1 MKKLSNHL
9 KRRAFCV
16 LSAFALLAVSGPAAL
31 AASGYPD
38 RPITIVVGYPA
49 GGSVDLNGRVVADT
63 LARKIGAKVVVENL
77 GGAGG
82 TIGAQKVIRAKPDG
96 YTLLVGSL
104 NEIVIASLVNPA
116 VKYNGVTDLQAI
128 GLIGDQPLVLAASK
142 KTDIRNTADLV
153 KVATS
158 GKSENYSYGSSGVG
172 TSLHMAGEMVNAETR
187 AKFLHVPYRGV
198 APLVT
203 DLTSGRLPLG
213 VFALSSAL
221 PQIQSGQI
229 TAIGVTSAKRS
240 AFASD
245 IPAWLKTPLS
255 RPWISASGLACSA
268 PRTCPR
274 RSSKNCR
281 PVCSRCWP
289 TRSFRRNTEL
299 PVAMSCASSP
309 IWPRSFRQSTIN
321 SRNLPKRPISQRDGH
336 EYRV

>member
-1 MKKLSNHL
+1 MKKLSNSA
-9 KRRAFCV
+9 KRTASSALC
-16 LSAFALLAVSGPAAL
+16 AFALLAVSGQAVH
-31 AASGYPD
+31 AASTYPD

-49 GGSVDLNGRVVADT
+49 GGSVDLNGRVVAET
-63 LARKIGAKVVVENL
+63 LAKKIGANVVVENL

-104 NEIVIASLVNPA
+104 NEIVIAGLVNPA
-116 VKYNGVTDLQAI
+116 VKYSGINDLQAI

-142 KTDIRNTADLV
+142 KTDIKNTADLV

-158 GKSENYSYGSSGVG
+158 GKSDSYSFGSSGVG
-172 TSLHMAGEMVNAETR
+172 TSLHMAGEMINAETG

-240 AFASD
+240 SFASD
-245 IPAWLKTPLS
+245 IAALAENPALKAMDISVWFGLFGPKGMPEAVVKKLQASLQQVLADPAFQEKYRTTGSNVMRTQPDLAS
-255 RPWISASGLACSA
+255 FFQAEHDKFKKLAETAHIATGRP
-268 PRTCPR
+268 
-274 RSSKNCR
+274 
-281 PVCSRCWP
+281 
-289 TRSFRRNTEL
+289 
-299 PVAMSCASSP
+299 
-309 IWPRSFRQSTIN
+309 
-321 SRNLPKRPISQRDGH
+321 
-336 EYRV
+336 

>member
-1 MKKLSNHL
+1 MKKLSNRVGKTACQAL
-9 KRRAFCV
+9 CAV
-16 LSAFALLAVSGPAAL
+16 LAIGGTAFA
-31 AASGYPD
+31 ASSYPD

-49 GGSVDLNGRVVADT
+49 GGSVDLNGRVVAET
-63 LARKIGAKVVVENL
+63 LAKKIGANVVVENQ

-104 NEIVIASLVNPA
+104 NEIVIAGLVNPA

-142 KTDIRNTADLV
+142 QTDIKNTAELV

-172 TSLHMAGEMVNAETR
+172 TSLHMAGEMLNTETG

-240 AFASD
+240 SFAAD
-245 IPAWLKTPLS
+245 IPALAENPVLKQMD
-255 RPWISASGLACSA
+255 ISVWFGLFGPKGMPQEVVAKLQSGLQQVLAD
-268 PRTCPR
+268 PQFQEKY
-274 RSSKNCR
+274 RSTGSNVMRAQPDLAAFFQAEHNK
-281 PVCSRCWP
+281 
-289 TRSFRRNTEL
+289 FKALAQAAQIATEQ
-299 PVAMSCASSP
+299 P
-309 IWPRSFRQSTIN
+309 
-321 SRNLPKRPISQRDGH
+321 
-336 EYRV
+336 

>member
-1 MKKLSNHL
+1 MKKLSNNA
-9 KRRAFCV
+9 KRTASCALF
-16 LSAFALLAVSGPAAL
+16 SFTLLAVSGPAAL
-31 AASGYPD
+31 AASTYPD

-49 GGSVDLNGRVVADT
+49 GGSVDLNGRVVAET
-63 LARKIGAKVVVENL
+63 LAKKIGANVVVENQ

-116 VKYNGVTDLQAI
+116 VKYNGITDLQAI

-142 KTDIRNTADLV
+142 TTDIKNTADLV
-153 KVATS
+153 KVAKS
-158 GKSENYSYGSSGVG
+158 GKSDSYSFGSSGVG
-172 TSLHMAGEMVNAETR
+172 TSLHMAGEMVNAETG

-240 AFASD
+240 SFSPDIAALAENPALKAMDISVWFGLFGPKGMPEAVVTKLQTSLQQVLADPAFQEKYRTTGSNVMRTQPNLASFFEAEHNKFKKLAETAH
-245 IPAWLKTPLS
+245 IATG
-255 RPWISASGLACSA
+255 RP
-268 PRTCPR
+268 
-274 RSSKNCR
+274 
-281 PVCSRCWP
+281 
-289 TRSFRRNTEL
+289 
-299 PVAMSCASSP
+299 
-309 IWPRSFRQSTIN
+309 
-321 SRNLPKRPISQRDGH
+321 
-336 EYRV
+336 

>member
-1 MKKLSNHL
+1 MKKLSNHA
-9 KRRAFCV
+9 KRRASCV
-16 LSAFALLAVSGPAAL
+16 LCAFALLAAGGQAAL
-31 AASGYPD
+31 AAVSTYPD

-49 GGSVDLNGRVVADT
+49 GGSVDLNGRVVAET
-63 LARKIGAKVVVENL
+63 LAKKIGANVVVENL

-116 VKYNGVTDLQAI
+116 VKYNGITDLQAI

-142 KTDIRNTADLV
+142 KTDIKNTADLV

-158 GKSENYSYGSSGVG
+158 GKSDSYSFGSSGVG
-172 TSLHMAGEMVNAETR
+172 TSLHMAGEMVNAETG
-187 AKFLHVPYRGV
+187 ANFLHVPYRGV

-240 AFASD
+240 TFAPDIAALAENPALKSMDISVWFGLFGPKGMPEAVITKLQASLQQVLADPAFQEKYRTTGSNVMHTQPDLAEFFQAEHD
-245 IPAWLKTPLS
+245 KFKKLAETANIATG
-255 RPWISASGLACSA
+255 RP
-268 PRTCPR
+268 
-274 RSSKNCR
+274 
-281 PVCSRCWP
+281 
-289 TRSFRRNTEL
+289 
-299 PVAMSCASSP
+299 
-309 IWPRSFRQSTIN
+309 
-321 SRNLPKRPISQRDGH
+321 
-336 EYRV
+336 

>member
-1 MKKLSNHL
+1 MKKLSNRS
-9 KRRAFCV
+9 RRTASCV
-16 LSAFALLAVSGPAAL
+16 LCAFALLASGEATL
-31 AASGYPD
+31 AASTYPD

-49 GGSVDLNGRVVADT
+49 GGSVDLNGRVVAET
-63 LARKIGAKVVVENL
+63 LAKKLGANVVVENV

-116 VKYNGVTDLQAI
+116 VKYNGITDLQAI

-142 KTDIRNTADLV
+142 ESDIKNTADLV
-153 KVATS
+153 NVARS
-158 GKSENYSYGSSGVG
+158 GKSDSYSYGSSGVG
-172 TSLHMAGEMVNAETR
+172 TSLHMAGEMLNAETR

-240 AFASD
+240 SFASD
-245 IPAWLKTPLS
+245 IPALAENPALKAMD
-255 RPWISASGLACSA
+255 ISVWFGLFGPRDMPEPVVKKLQASLQQVLADPAFQEKYRTTGSNVMHAQPELA
-268 PRTCPR
+268 PFFQAEHNKFKKLAETAHIATGQP
-274 RSSKNCR
+274 
-281 PVCSRCWP
+281 
-289 TRSFRRNTEL
+289 
-299 PVAMSCASSP
+299 
-309 IWPRSFRQSTIN
+309 
-321 SRNLPKRPISQRDGH
+321 
-336 EYRV
+336 